1 MKTILDKRQV
11 GIKLTPDY
19 TPDYLP
25 KNPKKGSRFYRRNF
39 SWGGGS
45 VFYIF
50 EMKITWLSDSKIKK
64 LLYIIGAFW
73 KYKWLR
79 GGRGIL
85 YLWHL
90 LGWKPYLIICKK
102 CRKNTWYLR
111 RGRVLGVVHFW
122 HLFSKSA
129 CYYRRILREQID
141 FRWQKIS
148 GGGDQNHSSL
158 SAKKLSKKWL
168 ILEARFGLF

>member
-1 MKTILDKRQV
+1 
-11 GIKLTPDY
+11 
-19 TPDYLP
+19 
-25 KNPKKGSRFYRRNF
+25 
-39 SWGGGS
+39 
-45 VFYIF
+45 
-50 EMKITWLSDSKIKK
+50 MKITWLSANKIKK
-64 LLYIIGAFW
+64 LLYIICAFW

-79 GGRGIL
+79 CGRGIL

-90 LGWKPYLIICKK
+90 LGWKPYLIIGKK

-168 ILEARFGLF
+168 ILAARFGGCALSPVINYLLRGGGGNYRPKSRELYIIIGKNY